1 MIRHTHLCAFV
12 ALGLLCSAM
21 AGAQSSLPADT
32 TGMDWSRVEEY
43 RIVPGDKLE
52 LNFGLK
58 VDGVSETRKETRV
71 RPDGRITVYPVGD
84 VVAAGRTPMEVQRAI
99 TDLLAADLRLPRVT
113 VEVVES
119 AANQVHVIGRVERPG
134 SYPATAFMT
143 LTQALTAAG
152 GFKDDAARNSVLLLH
167 RDGARTLRATRVRV
181 DRLLKG
187 TDLADPMLSR
197 FDIIVVPR
205 STIGNIDVFC
215 RQFFGEP
222 AQVLQAGFLG
232 WELFNIDRVFVTR
245 VERVDR

>member
-1 MIRHTHLCAFV
+1 MIRQTLIRALV
-12 ALGLLCSAM
+12 ALGLLCSAS
-21 AGAQSSLPADT
+21 AWAASSLPADT
-32 TGMDWSRVEEY
+32 TGLDWSRVEEY
-43 RIVPGDKLE
+43 RIVPGDRLE

-58 VDGVSETRKETRV
+58 VDGISETRKETRV

-84 VVAAGRTPMEVQRAI
+84 VVAAGRTPMEVQKAI
-99 TDLLAADLRLPRVT
+99 TDLLAADIRLPRVT

-119 AANQVHVIGRVERPG
+119 ASNQVHVMGRVERPG

-143 LTQALTAAG
+143 LTQAITAAG
-152 GFKDDAARNSVLLLH
+152 GFKDDAARNSVLVLH
-167 RDGARTLRATRVRV
+167 RDGARTVRVARVRV

-197 FDIIVVPR
+197 FDIVFVPR
-205 STIGNIDVFC
+205 STIGNVDVFC
-215 RQFFGEP
+215 RQFFGETS
-222 AQVLQAGFLG
+222 QVLQFGFIG